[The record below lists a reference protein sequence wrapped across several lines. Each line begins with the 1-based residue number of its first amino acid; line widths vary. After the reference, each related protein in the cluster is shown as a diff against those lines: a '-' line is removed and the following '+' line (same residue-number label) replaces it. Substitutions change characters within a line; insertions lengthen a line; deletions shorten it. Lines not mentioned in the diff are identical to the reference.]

1 MTHHA
6 LGFLDN

>member
-6 LGFLDN
+6 